1 MNKKLAVVTC
11 GWHYASD
18 FYRKVIEQKIPD
30 GWDIDYFC
38 ASHRDPK
45 FAWEEKKKQVDDIV
59 VSGDDLFQI
68 AQKLDKK
75 LYDEEVTIDGLEQ
88 MGWVYKEYPNT
99 VGGWGAHNQWLEE
112 NDYREYDV
120 LFFCDD
126 DLFFINSE
134 ITKSKIIYSWFV
146 INLDKDAVNS
156 WRYKFVGNILNGL
169 KQYIDI
175 LNHIERKR
183 GKHESSNYRK

>member
-1 MNKKLAVVTC
+1 MRGSTSIAISLDDLT
-11 GWHYASD
+11 
-18 FYRKVIEQKIPD
+18 F
-30 GWDIDYFC
+30 DI
-38 ASHRDPK
+38 S
-45 FAWEEKKKQVDDIV
+45 EEKNIIQYLKKCKGSFSKNFKVYFFNEN
-59 VSGDDLFQI
+59 LTENQI
-68 AQKLDKK
+68 KNF
-75 LYDEEVTIDGLEQ
+75 ISR
-88 MGWVYKEYPNT
+88 NS
-99 VGGWGAHNQWLEE
+99 
-112 NDYREYDV
+112 
-120 LFFCDD
+120 D